1 MPDVNGIPGD
11 GEWFLAA
18 GRSSMI
24 RARRNLLPLAVD
36 SGLSER
42 VVVAWQCRAPLDS
55 GLPSAAD
62 YEELAQF
69 EELLVRFFEYG
80 AILAFVITQDGSAN
94 LNFYT
99 SSQDWFLERL
109 NDALAD
115 KPVMPIELS
124 GAEDPDWSEYRAVLE
139 AIGMG
144 DSTR

>member
-1 MPDVNGIPGD
+1 
-11 GEWFLAA
+11 
-18 GRSSMI
+18 MI

-42 VVVAWQCRAPLDS
+42 VVVTWRCRAPLDS

-69 EELLVRFFEYG
+69 EELLVQFFEYG
-80 AILAFVITQDGSAN
+80 AILAFVITRDGSAN

-124 GAEDPDWSEYRAVLE
+124 GAEDPDWSEYRDVLE

-144 DSTR
+144 NSTR